1 MLNRRKALIGY
12 VTFMVARRVA
22 KRAVRKKAA
31 AVLPPERR
39 RPTALVGGLAMLAAA
54 GVGGVALWRKLAAG
68 REDNHH
74 S

>member
-1 MLNRRKALIGY
+1 
-12 VTFMVARRVA
+12 V

-31 AVLPPERR
+31 AVLAPERR
-39 RPTALVGGLAMLAAA
+39 RPTALVGGLAVLAAA
-54 GVGGVALWRKLAAG
+54 GAGAVALWRKFAAG